1 MQSKFDILSQ
11 PFYEVFTE
19 DTLRRCISYL
29 IEKEKILRNNV
40 EVSQGINPSVYL
52 CYLENSIN
60 KSGVNADKSVDILYS
75 SGSGDKLGLY
85 RKYATVNNCNAC
97 GACHFMREIRA
108 ALYKDNYI
116 DLDIVNAY
124 PNFMYSITKGR
135 YLGEYINNRDI
146 YLKEIMD
153 SCKVSRDL
161 AKRLFL
167 MVGFGG
173 NYRTWYNDNAKN
185 VQPTEFVINYYNEMQ
200 NSRKIIIDHS
210 NNITIKTNCTIKNN
224 KFQNSDGKEHSIKL
238 KNILIADSKST
249 GKLSQYELENS
260 CISRYMQFL
269 EVNII
274 RQVYK
279 KLSDLGIDVS
289 TCIYCFD
296 GCMVRKDQL
305 EKINLTPNQLTD
317 IINNYIHSIDFY
329 IPLDNI
335 KFISKDFEQND
346 FDPLNYQPCKYNTY
360 AEYLSEKPECIE
372 YPNESFS
379 FAKLKSL
386 KQGDRI
392 DRQINYIRKYVI
404 IDVMTNTVICRYTIN
419 KMIMY
424 RPCDFKAILAQN
436 NCENLYNYLETAFRK
451 DDIDNPRKW
460 LIKSKNGD
468 LYYSLFMG
476 INPEIINGNYNK
488 EIGED
493 FEKFVNTFAY
503 GESDKTELQL
513 KYIEPLKRILGSL
526 AMKPGL
532 RTEIAVCIASN
543 PGYGKDTLFDIV
555 SKWYDPVETA
565 KSTLDKLVGQFNVNA
580 GKCVVMINE
589 CHDRSN
595 DTVNKIK
602 DYITASEV
610 TVNHKYGHIETKDNK
625 STLFL
630 FSNTTQGI
638 PLEWETGERRGLFYN
653 LTGVPVEK
661 SFAKEFRNKWQ
672 NDPDFLSSCFH
683 KACEWYDPSYDFHR
697 NIYSPSKDAMQQCN
711 MPWIVEII
719 YYNKLFDKY
728 TPTDLV
734 NNIRICAENDLK
746 DISIRTISREMI
758 KLFGNNVYKRS
769 NGIRL
774 IDLHNVKSIIEKKYN
789 ILPEDRIDYCEFEE
803 TDDINWDSD

>member
-1 MQSKFDILSQ
+1 MESVNYNDCLSQ
-11 PFYEVFTE
+11 PFYEVYNE

-29 IEKEKILRNNV
+29 IEKEKFFRNNV
-40 EVSQGINPSVYL
+40 EISQGINPSTYL
-52 CYLENSIN
+52 CYLENSIKN
-60 KSGVNADKSVDILYS
+60 SQTGMNSVDIIYS
-75 SGSGDKLGLY
+75 SGGGDKFGLY
-85 RKYATVNNCNAC
+85 RKYATVDNCNAC

-116 DLDIVNAY
+116 DIDIINAY
-124 PNFMYSITKGR
+124 PNFMYSITNGK
-135 YLGEYINNRDI
+135 YLGEYINNRDT

-167 MVGFGG
+167 MIGFGG
-173 NYRTWYNDNAKN
+173 NYRTWYNNNAKN

-200 NSRKIIIDHS
+200 KSRQIIIDHANKIS
-210 NNITIKTNCTIKNN
+210 IKTNCSIKNN
-224 KFQNSDGKEHSIKL
+224 KFQTPDGKQHSCKL

-249 GKLSQYELENS
+249 GKITQYELENS

-274 RQVYK
+274 RNVYK
-279 KLSDLGIDVS
+279 KLCDLGIDIS

-296 GCMVRKDQL
+296 GCMIRKDQL
-305 EKINLTPNQLTD
+305 EKIKLTPNQLTD
-317 IINNYIHSIDFY
+317 AINDYIHSIDFY

-346 FDPLNYQPCKYNTY
+346 FDPMNYQPCKYNTY
-360 AEYLSEKPECIE
+360 SEYLATNPEYFE
-372 YPNESFS
+372 YPNEPFS
-379 FAKLKSL
+379 FGKLKSL

-392 DRQINYIRKYVI
+392 DRQINYIRQYVV
-404 IDVMTNTVICRYTIN
+404 IDIMTNTVMCRYNVNAMT
-419 KMIMY
+419 MY
-424 RPCDFKAILAQN
+424 KPSDFKAILAQN
-436 NCENLYNYLETAFRK
+436 GCEYLYNYIETAYRK

-460 LIKSKNGD
+460 LIKTPNGD

-476 INPEIINGNYNK
+476 IKPEIINGNYNK

-493 FEKFVNTFAY
+493 FERFVNTFAY
-503 GESDKTELQL
+503 GESNNVELQL
-513 KYIEPLKRILGSL
+513 KYIEPLKRLLGSL
-526 AMKPGL
+526 AMNPGH

-543 PGYGKDTLFDIV
+543 QGYGKDTLFDII
-555 SKWYDPVETA
+555 SSWYDPSETA
-565 KSTLDKLVGQFNVNA
+565 KSTVDKLVGQFNVNA
-580 GKCVVMINE
+580 GKCVVLINE

-602 DYITASEV
+602 DYITATEV

-638 PLEWETGERRGLFYN
+638 PLDWETGERRGLFYN
-653 LTGVPVEK
+653 LQGVPVKK
-661 SFAKEFRNKWQ
+661 SFAKEFRTKWG
-672 NDPDFLSSCFH
+672 NNPDFLSSCYH
-683 KACEWYDPSYDFHR
+683 KACEWFDPSYDFHR
-697 NIYSPSKDAMQQCN
+697 NIYTSSKDTMQRCN
-711 MPWIVEII
+711 MPWIVEVI

-728 TPTDLV
+728 TPSDLV
-734 NNIRICAENDLK
+734 TQIRICLDNDVK
-746 DISIRTISREMI
+746 DLSVRTITKEMTKI
-758 KLFGNNVYKRS
+758 FGNNVFKRS
-769 NGIRL
+769 HGVRL
-774 IDLHNVKSIIEKKYN
+774 IDLHTVRDLIEEKYN

-803 TDDINWDSD
+803 D

>member
-493 FEKFVNTFAY
+493 FEKFVNTFAF

-803 TDDINWDSD
+803 TDAINWDSD